1 MADFRRWLYALAVVA
16 VLAAITMPASAQI
29 TPFSCSTNAGVTP
42 TVRAEGYTEL
52 VGDLLLSCTGGQ
64 ATTAGAFVPQINI
77 IVSLNTNITSKIL
90 GAGSNGTGGFDEA
103 LLIIDDPNAPGPNS
117 NRPILNCGNT
127 GAADTGPSGPGVCSI
142 VSNGNPVQTY
152 DGTGNVVGLTGGTPT
167 VPLQAACSGTGGT
180 PASGS
185 YGCGRPNVFQARQGS
200 PQNPGQANIISF
212 NGVPIDPPGTS
223 GGTRTLRFTNV
234 RADSEFLGVASS
246 FSLQTITMSV
256 STNGSTSVGINV
268 SSQIVAF
275 VQFGLLSPPT
285 AQTRLNFV
293 QCISEAS
300 KLFSGASGATTTMSQ
315 VVLGTSVGAI
325 GTNSQAGANTSN
337 SSGLAAYTFKEGF
350 ANAWKTKNV
359 AFLTSNGSSVGTGG
373 VGYVYAA
380 NGTTGNGLTNYP
392 ADYNQNVP
400 GAIYNT
406 ESGFEYAPAPQA
418 TTPNPNP
425 PIGISTTAVTGA
437 LNTPLPF
444 ASSTGTGIAGA
455 GIASQGTRLALALSN
470 VPQGANIYVSPVLY
484 LYRQGS
490 GGSSAAFTAFPAA
503 GFSTGVAVLTAT
515 DAAGDT
521 GFSAVNTTS
530 QNVVQVSNG
539 LVVYE
544 ILFSDPSSSEELDV
558 PLLVA
563 YASNLAA
570 NPPLGLPVPNQIT
583 TAAGGFAPFYGATTS
598 GTTARQPSSTLPV
611 PRFIPGQ
618 TPVNLFEISKCACNL
633 LFPFVASVGGFD
645 TGIAVANTSAD
656 PGSTYGFNSTGQQQG
671 TVTFFYYGTGA
682 NGAAAPASQ
691 TSGVV
696 PAGQVLT
703 YVVSTGG
710 GAIGTGPN
718 GLNNTAA
725 GFEGYIIAQ
734 TGFQYCHGFA
744 FISALGAGPTS
755 AGISEGYLG
764 IVLDTGNHGILPRT
778 LQAAE
783 NDAH

>member
-29 TPFSCSTNAGVTP
+29 TPFACSTNAGVTP

-52 VGDLLLSCTGGQ
+52 VGDLLLTCTGGQ
-64 ATTAGAFVPQINI
+64 STTANAFVPPVNI
-77 IVSLNTNITSKIL
+77 IVSLNTNITSKLL
-90 GAGSNGTGGFDEA
+90 GTGSNGTGGFNEA

-117 NRPILNCGNT
+117 NRPILNCGQT

-152 DGTGNVVGLTGGTPT
+152 DGTANTFGTVTCTGVAPI
-167 VPLQAACSGTGGT
+167 PAAN
-180 PASGS
+180 S
-185 YGCGRPNVFQARQGS
+185 YGCGRPNIFQGRQGS
-200 PQNPGQANIISF
+200 AQNPGQANIVSF
-212 NGVPIDPPGTS
+212 NGVPVDPPGT
-223 GGTRTLRFTNV
+223 GGTRSLRFTNF
-234 RADSEFLGVASS
+234 RADAEFLGVASS

-275 VQFGLLSPPT
+275 VQFGLMAPPT
-285 AQTRLNFV
+285 VTSRLNFV
-293 QCISEAS
+293 QCNSEAA
-300 KLFSGASGATTTMSQ
+300 KLFAGASGAVTTIAGVSTGSSA
-315 VVLGTSVGAI
+315 TAI
-325 GTNSQAGANTSN
+325 GSNTQAAAPAGG
-337 SSGLAAYTFKEGF
+337 GLASYSFKEGF

-359 AFLTSNGSSVGTGG
+359 SFLTPAVGNGSLIATGG
-373 VGYVYAA
+373 VGYQYGIAGAA
-380 NGTTGNGLTNYP
+380 TFNYP
-392 ADYNQNVP
+392 ADYDQNVP

-406 ESGFEYAPAPQA
+406 ESGFEYSPTA
-418 TTPNPNP
+418 TVPVPNP
-425 PIGISTTAVTGA
+425 PLGISTTAVTGTSA
-437 LNTPLPF
+437 INTSLPF
-444 ASSTGTGIAGA
+444 ASFTGTGIAGA
-455 GIASQGTRLALALSN
+455 GVASQGTRLALAFSN

-490 GGSSAAFTAFPAA
+490 AGSSLVFTSFTTGVAAP
-503 GFSTGVAVLTAT
+503 STGVAVLTAT

-521 GFSAVNTTS
+521 GYSAVSTS
-530 QNVVQVSNG
+530 NLNVVQVSNG
-539 LVVYE
+539 LGVYE
-544 ILFSDPSSSEELDV
+544 ILFSDPSSAEQLDV
-558 PLLVA
+558 SVVVA
-563 YASNLAA
+563 YAANLSA
-570 NPPLGLPVPNQIT
+570 NPPAGLPVPNQIT
-583 TAAGGFAPFYGATTS
+583 TVAGGFAPFYGATTS
-598 GTTARQPSSTLPV
+598 GTTARQPSASLPV

-645 TGIAVANTSAD
+645 TGIAIANTSAD
-656 PGSTYGFNSTGQQQG
+656 PGATYGFNSTGQQQG

-691 TSGVV
+691 VSGVV

-703 YVVSTGG
+703 YVLSTGG

-725 GFEGYIIAQ
+725 GFEGYMIVQ

-755 AGISEGYLG
+755 PGISEGYLG
-764 IVLDTGNHGILPRT
+764 IVLDKSPTLPRT

>member
-1 MADFRRWLYALAVVA
+1 MADFRRWFYALAVVA

-29 TPFSCSTNAGVTP
+29 VPFSCSTNAGVTP

-52 VGDLLLSCTGGQ
+52 VGDLLLTCSGGQ
-64 ATTAGAFVPQINI
+64 ATTQNAFVPQINI
-77 IVSLNTNITSKIL
+77 IVSLNTNITSKLL
-90 GAGSNGTGGFDEA
+90 GNGTNGTGNFNES
-103 LLIIDDPNAPGPNS
+103 LLIIDDPNAPGPNA

-127 GAADTGPSGPGVCSI
+127 GAGDTGPSGPGVCSV

-152 DGTGNVVGLTGGTPT
+152 DGTANTFGTTVCAGG
-167 VPLQAACSGTGGT
+167 AT
-180 PASGS
+180 PASGG
-185 YGCGRPNVFQARQGS
+185 YGCGRPNVFQGRQGS
-200 PQNPGQANIISF
+200 AQNPGQANIVSF
-212 NGVPIDPPGTS
+212 NGVPVDPPGT
-223 GGTRTLRFTNV
+223 GGTRSLRFTNF
-234 RADSEFLGVASS
+234 RADAEFLGVASS

-275 VQFGLLSPPT
+275 VQFGLISPPT
-285 AQTRLNFV
+285 ATARLNFV
-293 QCISEAS
+293 QCNGEAA
-300 KLFSGASGATTTMSQ
+300 KLFAGASGAATTMAQ
-315 VVLGTSVGAI
+315 VLSGASSGAI
-325 GTNSQAGANTSN
+325 GSNTQAASPLG
-337 SSGLAAYTFKEGF
+337 SGLAAYSFKEGF

-359 AFLTSNGSSVGTGG
+359 SFLTNTTGNPGNGILIGSGG
-373 VGYVYAA
+373 VGYQY
-380 NGTTGNGLTNYP
+380 NGTTNYP
-392 ADYNQNVP
+392 ADFDQNVP

-406 ESGFEYAPAPQA
+406 ESGFEYAPPPQA
-418 TTPNPNP
+418 SVPVPNP
-425 PIGISTTAVTGA
+425 PLGISTTSVTGTSA
-437 LNTPLPF
+437 INTSIPF
-444 ASSTGTGIAGA
+444 NSFTGTGISGA
-455 GIASQGTRLALALSN
+455 GVATQGTRLALAFSN
-470 VPQGANIYVSPVLY
+470 IPQGANVYVSPVLY

-490 GGSSAAFTAFPAA
+490 GGTSASYVAFPSAAP
-503 GFSTGVAVLTAT
+503 STGVAVLTAT

-521 GFSAVNTTS
+521 AYSAVNTAS
-530 QNVVQVSNG
+530 ANVVQISNG
-539 LVVYE
+539 LAVYE
-544 ILFSDPSSSEELDV
+544 ILFSDPSSSEQLDV
-558 PLLVA
+558 PVLVA
-563 YASNLAA
+563 YAANLAA

-618 TPVNLFEISKCACNL
+618 TPVNIFEITKCACNL

-656 PGSTYGFNSTGQQQG
+656 PGATYGFNSTGQQQG
-671 TVTFFYYGTGA
+671 TVQFFYYGTGA

-696 PAGQVLT
+696 PAGQILT

-755 AGISEGYLG
+755 PGVSEGYLA
-764 IVLDTGNHGILPRT
+764 IVLDKSPVLPRT

>member
-1 MADFRRWLYALAVVA
+1 MADFRRWFYALAVVA
-16 VLAAITMPASAQI
+16 VLAAISMPASAQI

-52 VGDLLLSCTGGQ
+52 VGDLLLTCTGGQ
-64 ATTAGAFVPQINI
+64 ATTTNAFVPQINI
-77 IVSLNTNITSKIL
+77 IVSLNTNITSKLL
-90 GAGSNGTGGFDEA
+90 GNGTNGTGNFDEA

-127 GAADTGPSGPGVCSI
+127 GAGDSGPSGPGVCSI
-142 VSNGNPVQTY
+142 VSNGNPAQTY
-152 DGTGNVVGLTGGTPT
+152 DGSQNTF
-167 VPLQAACSGTGGT
+167 GTGTCTGVA
-180 PASGS
+180 PIPGANG
-185 YGCGRPNVFQARQGS
+185 YGCGRPNVFQGRQGT
-200 PQNPGQANIISF
+200 PQNPGQANIVSF
-212 NGVPIDPPGTS
+212 NGVPVDPPGT
-223 GGTRTLRFTNV
+223 GLATRTLRFTNF
-234 RADSEFLGVASS
+234 RADAEFLGVASS

-275 VQFGLLSPPT
+275 VQFGLISPPSYT
-285 AQTRLNFV
+285 ARLNFV
-293 QCISEAS
+293 QCNGEAA
-300 KLFSGASGATTTMSQ
+300 KLFAGASGATTTMAQ
-315 VVLGTSVGAI
+315 VLAGTSAGAI
-325 GTNSQAGANTSN
+325 GANTQAASPLG
-337 SSGLAAYTFKEGF
+337 SGLATYSFKEGF

-359 AFLTSNGSSVGTGG
+359 AFLTSNGTLISTGG
-373 VGYVYAA
+373 VGYQYGVALA
-380 NGTTGNGLTNYP
+380 PAFNYP
-392 ADYNQNVP
+392 ADFNQNVP

-406 ESGFEYAPAPQA
+406 ESGFEYAPAPTA
-418 TTPNPNP
+418 TTPTPNP
-425 PIGISTTAVTGA
+425 PLGISTTAVTGA
-437 LNTPLPF
+437 NNTPIPF
-444 ASSTGTGIAGA
+444 AAGSGTGIGGA
-455 GIASQGTRLALALSN
+455 GIASQGTRLALAFSN
-470 VPQGANIYVSPVLY
+470 VPQGASIYVSPVLY

-490 GGSSAAFTAFPAA
+490 GGSSANFTSFPAA
-503 GFSTGVAVLTAT
+503 APSTGVAVLTAT

-521 GFSAVNTTS
+521 GYSAINTTS

-539 LVVYE
+539 LAVYE
-544 ILFSDPSSSEELDV
+544 ILFSDPSSSEQLDV
-558 PLLVA
+558 PILVA
-563 YASNLAA
+563 YAANLSA

-598 GTTARQPSSTLPV
+598 GTTARQPSATLPV

-618 TPVNLFEISKCACNL
+618 TPVNIFEITKCACNL
-633 LFPFVASVGGFD
+633 LFPFVASVAGFD
-645 TGIAVANTSAD
+645 TGIAIANTSAD

-696 PAGQVLT
+696 PAGQILT

-725 GFEGYIIAQ
+725 GFEGYIIVQ

-755 AGISEGYLG
+755 PGISEGYLG
-764 IVLDTGNHGILPRT
+764 IVLDKSPVLPRT

>member
-1 MADFRRWLYALAVVA
+1 M
-16 VLAAITMPASAQI
+16 
-29 TPFSCSTNAGVTP
+29 
-42 TVRAEGYTEL
+42 
-52 VGDLLLSCTGGQ
+52 
-64 ATTAGAFVPQINI
+64 PQINI
-77 IVSLNTNITSKIL
+77 IVSLNTNITSKLL
-90 GAGSNGTGGFDEA
+90 GGGSNGTGGFNEA
-103 LLIIDDPNAPGPNS
+103 LLIVDDPNAPGPNS

-127 GAADTGPSGPGVCSI
+127 GAPDLGPSGPGVCSI
-142 VSNGNPVQTY
+142 VSNGTPSQTY
-152 DGTGNVVGLTGGTPT
+152 DGSQNTFGATTCTG
-167 VPLQAACSGTGGT
+167 AGGT
-180 PASGS
+180 PAAGS
-185 YGCGRPNVFQARQGS
+185 YGCGRPNVFQGRQGS
-200 PQNPGQANIISF
+200 AQNPGQANIVSF
-212 NGVPIDPPGTS
+212 NGVPVDPPGTAA
-223 GGTRTLRFTNV
+223 GATRTLRFTNF
-234 RADSEFLGVASS
+234 RADAEFLGVASS

-275 VQFGLLSPPT
+275 VQFGLISPPVSSS
-285 AQTRLNFV
+285 RLNFV
-293 QCISEAS
+293 QCNAEAS
-300 KLFSGASGATTTMSQ
+300 KLFAGASGAVATMSQ
-315 VVLGTSVGAI
+315 VLAGSTAI
-325 GTNSQAGANTSN
+325 GANTQSGVN
-337 SSGLAAYTFKEGF
+337 TNGTSGLASYNFKEGF

-359 AFLTSNGSSVGTGG
+359 SFLTTNGTVIASGG
-373 VGYVYAA
+373 VGYAY
-380 NGTTGNGLTNYP
+380 NGGVGYP
-392 ADYNQNVP
+392 VDVNQNVP

-406 ESGFEYAPAPQA
+406 ESGFEYA
-418 TTPNPNP
+418 TGILTPNPNP
-425 PIGISTTAVTGA
+425 PVGISTTAVTGA
-437 LNTPLPF
+437 NNTNLPF
-444 ASSTGTGIAGA
+444 ASSTGTGIGTAGV
-455 GIASQGTRLALALSN
+455 ASQGTRLALAFSN

-484 LYRQGS
+484 LFRQGAT
-490 GGSSAAFTAFPAA
+490 GGSSINYTPFTTSNVFN
-503 GFSTGVAVLTAT
+503 STGVAVLTAT

-521 GFSAVNTTS
+521 AYSAVNTTAPF
-530 QNVVQVSNG
+530 NVVQISNG
-539 LVVYE
+539 LAVYE
-544 ILFSDPSSSEELDV
+544 ILFSDPSTSEELDV
-558 PLLVA
+558 PVLVA
-563 YASNLAA
+563 YAANLAA

-598 GTTARQPSSTLPV
+598 GTTARQPSASLPV

-618 TPVNLFEISKCACNL
+618 TPVNIFEISKCACNL

-656 PGSTYGFNSTGQQQG
+656 PGATYGFNSTGQQQG
-671 TVTFFYYGTGA
+671 TVQFFYYGTGA

-696 PAGQVLT
+696 PAGQILT

-755 AGISEGYLG
+755 PGVSEGYLA
-764 IVLDTGNHGILPRT
+764 IVLDKSPVLPRT